1 MIVPLDDIYFQIS
14 AVVCGMQRSGL
25 RVSGNHVVGSGTGCD
40 TGHADELSTIKLR
53 HASPPSIFQG

>member
-1 MIVPLDDIYFQIS
+1 
-14 AVVCGMQRSGL
+14 MQWSGL
-25 RVSGNHVVGSGTGCD
+25 RSSGNHVDGSGTGCD